1 MKEMPHMDHF
11 RPDLEIHAYIC
22 GSRGL
27 GQADGVVEQRFRRAD
42 LDQQRRK
49 PGEIRI
55 DRRR

>member
-1 MKEMPHMDHF
+1 MPHMDHF